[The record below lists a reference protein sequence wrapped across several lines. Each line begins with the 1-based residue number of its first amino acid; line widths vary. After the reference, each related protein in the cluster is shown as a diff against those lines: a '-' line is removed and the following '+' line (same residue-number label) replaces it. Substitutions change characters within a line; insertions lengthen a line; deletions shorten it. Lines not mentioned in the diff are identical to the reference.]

1 MPTGRTSS
9 GGFVGDQLANLIGL
23 PEFQGAALPRW
34 SFAAPRN
41 CSGGSPEG
49 LGTSTKLIKA
59 SDCSVQT
66 ICVLYNRQGTLS
78 AARRDFSSTEVSM
91 RLCRFGKNRLG
102 LVRADSVIDV
112 TPVLDRLPSYRY
124 PLPRH
129 DQGGAA
135 PEGEYPRSDHRCAGA
150 HRLRNEL
157 LYLDAR
163 RRAAHR
169 NAGGVGPIRGGDV
182 IRSAISGIGE
192 MTTLVRG

>member
-66 ICVLYNRQGTLS
+66 IRVLYNRQGTLS
-78 AARRDFSSTEVSM
+78 AARRDFSSTAVSM

-102 LVRADSVIDV
+102 LVRADRVIDV
-112 TPVLDRLPSYRY
+112 TPVLDRLPSYHY

-157 LYLDAR
+157 LYLDAWG
-163 RRAAHR
+163 RAAHR
-169 NAGGVGPIRGGDV
+169 NAGGGRPHQRG
-182 IRSAISGIGE
+182 RRHTIGN
-192 MTTLVRG
+192 LRHR